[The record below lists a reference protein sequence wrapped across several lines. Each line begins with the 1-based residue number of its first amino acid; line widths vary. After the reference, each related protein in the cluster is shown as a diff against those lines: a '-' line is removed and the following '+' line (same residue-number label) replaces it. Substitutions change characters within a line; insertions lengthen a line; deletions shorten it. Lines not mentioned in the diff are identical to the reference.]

1 MSDDVMWLDYDEL
14 GRVFGIER
22 ESARRLVM
30 RKRWAR
36 SKGNDGKARVGI
48 PIDCLPPVTPTSTGE
63 HPVSVAGDVTG
74 TTREGERTTIT
85 GEAEIVATGKNPV
98 DVTPDTVPEPVTAV
112 LVRHV
117 ERLEAEIAE
126 LRTRAADRD
135 TIAMQVEALRA
146 VLDEVR
152 LDRDRWY
159 ETATRIPEPAVHRP
173 WWRLLAG

>member
-14 GRVFGIER
+14 SRVFGIER

-36 SKGNDGKARVGI
+36 SKGNDGKARVGV
-48 PIDCLPPVTPTSTGE
+48 PIDCLPPVTPTITGE
-63 HPVSVAGDVTG
+63 RMISVAGDVTG
-74 TTREGERTTIT
+74 TTREGEVT
-85 GEAEIVATGKNPV
+85 VVTGKNPV

-152 LDRDRWY
+152 LDRDRWH

>member
-36 SKGNDGKARVGI
+36 SKGNDGKARVGV

-63 HPVSVAGDVTG
+63 RPVSGAGDATGTIKEGEGTGVTG
-74 TTREGERTTIT
+74 
-85 GEAEIVATGKNPV
+85 GKPS
-98 DVTPDTVPEPVTAV
+98 DLPLEPVPEPVTTV
-112 LVRHV
+112 LIRHV

-152 LDRDRWY
+152 LDRDRWH
-159 ETATRIPEPAVHRP
+159 ESATRAAEPLPHRS
-173 WWRLLAG
+173 WWKRLAG